1 MEAWQRNT
9 LWPDTLRNGALVDA
23 FLWKGSPNA
32 TPIQRIGIA
41 LFGLLF
47 LCPAV
52 LLVGFGGFE
61 RGPTAVRNM
70 VRAGIPERVAMAISG
85 HKTRSVFER
94 YNIVA
99 ERDLNDAVAKME
111 SRSVTNRLQ
120 TPDPLASEMSDR
132 ARKLLN

>member
-1 MEAWQRNT
+1 
-9 LWPDTLRNGALVDA
+9 
-23 FLWKGSPNA
+23 
-32 TPIQRIGIA
+32 
-41 LFGLLF
+41 
-47 LCPAV
+47 
-52 LLVGFGGFE
+52 
-61 RGPTAVRNM
+61 M

-120 TPDPLASEMSDR
+120 TPEPAAPEETVETR
-132 ARKLLN
+132 RLLN